1 LYKITVMKD
10 ALSVI
15 AQRKS
20 VRHFTEQKLSDEQ
33 FETLLRA
40 AMAAPSAKNTQAWEF
55 VVITDRGL
63 LDTMAERLPYA
74 KMLLQ
79 APAAIVVCGNLSKFP
94 LESELNWVAD
104 CSAATENILL
114 AAEAIGLAAVWTAAF
129 PYPERIAGVRETV
142 KNIPDEVIP
151 LAVIPVGYAA
161 REEKAK
167 DKWHPE
173 KIHYNQ
179 W

>member
-20 VRHFTEQKLSDEQ
+20 VRHFTEEKLSNEQ
-33 FETLLRA
+33 IELLLRA
-40 AMAAPSAKNTQAWEF
+40 AMAAPSAKNTQPWEF
-55 VVITDRGL
+55 IVVTDRAI
-63 LDTMAERLPYA
+63 LDAMGEKLPHA

-79 APAAIVVCGNLSKFP
+79 APAAIVVCGNVAKFAP
-94 LESELNWVAD
+94 EAELNWVSD
-104 CSAATENILL
+104 CAAATENILL

-129 PYPERIAGVRETV
+129 PYPERIAAVREYI
-142 KNIPDEVIP
+142 KNIPKEVVP

-167 DKWHPE
+167 DKWRPE

>member
-1 LYKITVMKD
+1 MKD

-20 VRHFTEQKLSDEQ
+20 VRHFTDRKLSDEQ
-33 FETLLRA
+33 FEILLRA
-40 AMAAPSAKNTQAWEF
+40 AMAAPSAKNTQPWEF
-55 VVITDRGL
+55 IVITDSAL
-63 LDTMAERLPYA
+63 LDEMGGKLPYA

-79 APAAIVVCGNLSKFP
+79 APAAIVVCGEVSKFTP
-94 LESELNWVAD
+94 ESELNWVAD
-104 CSAATENILL
+104 CAAATENLLL
-114 AAEAIGLAAVWTAAF
+114 AAEAIGLGAVWTAAF
-129 PYPERIAGVRETV
+129 PYPERIAAVREVV
-142 KNIPDEVIP
+142 KNMLAEIVP
-151 LAVIPVGYAA
+151 LVVVPIGYAA